1 MVNSKVRWLW
11 RYLAL
16 IVVVGSL
23 AVVVAEQLSPA
34 AALAENPQA
43 ELPPLK
49 IEDDFEE
56 YTVTL
61 WPNTTFPDPPWKLS
75 GLEGYVYNESLLP
88 GGVADNQL
96 LQLVGLQDGCGGSVA
111 HHPINGGGEIIIEGR
126 IRNSSPEPRS
136 LTGCHK
142 KYGGIELSAG
152 PHWVYP
158 HRGLI
163 AFSDAIR
170 NQNTGART
178 IRGGA
183 FEVDEGPGVYLQD
196 FNLDQWY
203 HVEIHYK
210 HTGANVELS
219 FWIDNV
225 PWAENPLTLPA
236 KPHEPYLRYIGL
248 WSGEDFAWHD
258 DVRVWAAAGT
268 DPGPY
273 EWPYSVYLPLV
284 RR

>member
-1 MVNSKVRWLW
+1 MVNSKVRLLW

-16 IVVVGSL
+16 MVVVGSL
-23 AVVVAEQLSPA
+23 AVVMADQLSPA

-43 ELPPLK
+43 ELPPLR
-49 IEDDFEE
+49 IDDDFED
-56 YTVTL
+56 YLVTL

-111 HHPINGGGEIIIEGR
+111 HRPINGGGEIIIEGR
-126 IRNSSPEPRS
+126 IRNSSPEERA

-152 PHWVYP
+152 PHWTYP

-163 AFSDAIR
+163 AFSDQR
-170 NQNTGART
+170 NPTTSART

-183 FEVDEGPGVYLQD
+183 FEVDEGPGELLGD
-196 FNLDQWY
+196 FNLNQWY
-203 HVEIHYK
+203 HVRIHYK
-210 HTGANVELS
+210 HTGPTVTIAFEINGDDRGTYN
-219 FWIDNV
+219 F
-225 PWAENPLTLPA
+225 T
-236 KPHEPYLRYIGL
+236 PHSYEPYLRYIGL

-258 DVRVWAAAGT
+258 DVRVWATAGT

-273 EWPYSVYLPLV
+273 QWPHSLYLPLI